1 MKNYLIIVMDVGD
14 PTYLDSYNEDLETND
29 KFISYLNE
37 KLFWLAKNG
46 STIMFSNFIGKTH
59 PLLTIEPEE
68 QTTSLDVLVDF
79 IKNRNFEKIVY
90 VGLHWPVCSHDGRST
105 SSHALQAVTNN
116 DNIYVCPFLS
126 RPLYKLYGKIP
137 PTDNDT
143 KIKQIM
149 L

>member
-14 PTYLDSYNEDLETND
+14 PAYLDSYDQDQETND

-37 KLFWLAKNG
+37 KLLWLSKNG
-46 STIMFSNFIGKTH
+46 ATIVFSNFIGKTH
-59 PLLTIEPEE
+59 PLLTIEPDRE
-68 QTTSLDVLVDF
+68 TTSINVLVDF
-79 IKNRNFEKIVY
+79 IKSSNFEKIVY
-90 VGLHWPVCSHDGRST
+90 VGLHWPVCTHDYRST
-105 SSHALQAVTNN
+105 SSHSLHAVIDS

-126 RPLYKLYGKIP
+126 RPLYRLYGGIP